1 MPFLLD
7 SDWVIDVLASQPDA
21 LRLLDRLAADGLSMS
36 VVTYMEA
43 YQGTLRELDA
53 RTAEAK
59 LHVLI
64 ESVAVLPFSMPV
76 ARRCAQLRE
85 VLRQQARRINTRA
98 LDLMIAA
105 TAIEHGLM
113 LITRNVRD
121 YQDLPDPDL
130 PDLELYRDV

>member
-1 MPFLLD
+1 MPFQLD
-7 SDWVIDVLASQPDA
+7 SDWVIDVLADQPDA

-53 RTAEAK
+53 RAAETK
-59 LHVLI
+59 LHLWI
-64 ESVAVLPFSMPV
+64 ESVVVLPFSMPV

-105 TAIEHGLM
+105 TATAIEHGFI

-121 YQDLPDPDL
+121 DQDL
-130 PDLELYRDV
+130 PDLELYREV